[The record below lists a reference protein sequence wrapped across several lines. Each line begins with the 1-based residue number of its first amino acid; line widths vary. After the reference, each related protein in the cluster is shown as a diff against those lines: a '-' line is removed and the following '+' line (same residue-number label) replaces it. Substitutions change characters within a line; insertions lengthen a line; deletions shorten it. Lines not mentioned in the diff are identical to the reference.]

1 MHPCRNQ
8 RITILLVLLL
18 CCGQV
23 RAMMIRSFLSSS
35 TRRVIHGSYYCTSRA
50 FASSTTTKDLV
61 HLDTTSHD
69 GIAILT
75 MQNPPVNSLSL
86 EM

>member
-1 MHPCRNQ
+1 
-8 RITILLVLLL
+8 
-18 CCGQV
+18 
-23 RAMMIRSFLSSS
+23 MIRSFVSSS
-35 TRRVIHGSYYCTSRA
+35 TRRAIQRNAGSSPYCCTSRL
-50 FASSTTTKDLV
+50 FGASSSATKDLV

-69 GIAILT
+69 GIAIVT